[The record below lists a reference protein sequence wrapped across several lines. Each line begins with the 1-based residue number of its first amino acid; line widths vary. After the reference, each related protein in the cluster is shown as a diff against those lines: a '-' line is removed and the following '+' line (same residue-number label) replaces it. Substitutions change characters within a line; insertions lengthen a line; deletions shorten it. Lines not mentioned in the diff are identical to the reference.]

1 MSDLVRNILR
11 FILFVFVQVYVLN
24 VMPHLHQLVTP
35 YIYFLFILW
44 LPFYMKRGWVLS
56 LGFLLGLTVDYFV
69 MTPGLHAA
77 AATLVA
83 YLRPLIIN
91 VFASKDT
98 SEFNY
103 REPSPKALGI
113 RAYSLYALIL
123 SLAHNTY
130 LLFLEWL
137 SFGSF
142 IQFILKVIITTAI
155 SMLMI
160 LIAELIFPRRLKYRT
175 NTA

>member
-1 MSDLVRNILR
+1 MSDLVKNILR
-11 FILFVFVQVYVLN
+11 FILFVFIQVYVLD

-44 LPFYMKRGWVLS
+44 LPFYMNRMAILA
-56 LGFLLGLTVDYFV
+56 LGFLLGLSVDYFS

-77 AATLVA
+77 ACTLIA

-91 VFASKDT
+91 MFASKDT
-98 SEFNY
+98 TEFSY
-103 REPSPKALGI
+103 KEPSPKALGI
-113 RAYSLYALIL
+113 RAYALYALIL
-123 SLAHNTY
+123 TLIHNSY

-142 IQFILKVIITTAI
+142 IHFLMKLITTTAI

-160 LIAELIFPRRLKYRT
+160 LIAELIFPRQLKYRT
-175 NTA
+175 NVA